1 VKENKTLKSK
11 TINKIYYN
19 QQIIKST
26 TIIMRKILSIFSL
39 IIIFNA
45 CSSDQGINEPT
56 LPNLIKTEQRS
67 YFNNNLE
74 EIIIT
79 NYENKKITTESF
91 FDPNN
96 QLVAK
101 TVWGYANNVLSNIK
115 TYSPSNVLVGE
126 FNLTYNNAGKLT
138 QTIRNEGTYT
148 TTTTFSYN
156 GNTISSERN
165 ANGYITNKT
174 FTLNANGIIDKE
186 YENGDLM
193 VSIVYNNVNP
203 ISKTI
208 HGNFG
213 NTYNLTYA
221 SGGVLPYSYQ
231 DIYGTIPSNA
241 QLFQNSIF
249 DSSNILANQLLQT
262 VTSSSFNMNKVYTF
276 NSNNQPL
283 TGKTYYNNVLSSE
296 KTYFYE

>member
-1 VKENKTLKSK
+1 
-11 TINKIYYN
+11 
-19 QQIIKST
+19 
-26 TIIMRKILSIFSL
+26 MRKILSIFSL
-39 IIIFNA
+39 IIIINA
-45 CSSDQGINEPT
+45 CSSDEGINEPT

-79 NYENKKITTESF
+79 NYENKKITKESF

-101 TVWGYANNVLSNIK
+101 TVWSYTNNVLSNIK

-126 FNLTYNNAGKLT
+126 FNLTYNNAGKLV
-138 QTIRNEGTYT
+138 QTIRNEGTYTTT

-193 VSIVYNNVNP
+193 VSIVYNNFNP

-213 NTYNLTYA
+213 NTYNLTY
-221 SGGVLPYSYQ
+221 STTGVLPFSYQ
-231 DIYGTIPSNA
+231 DIYGMIPANA

-249 DSSNILANQLLQT
+249 DSSGILANQLLQT
-262 VTSSSFNMNKVYTF
+262 VTSSNFNMNNVYTF
-276 NSNNQPL
+276 NSDNQPL
-283 TGKTYYNNVLSSE
+283 TSSTYRNNVLNSE

>member
-1 VKENKTLKSK
+1 
-11 TINKIYYN
+11 
-19 QQIIKST
+19 
-26 TIIMRKILSIFSL
+26 MRKILSIFSL

-193 VSIVYNNVNP
+193 VSIVYNNFNP
-203 ISKTI
+203 ITKTI

-213 NTYNLTYA
+213 NTYNLTY
-221 SGGVLPYSYQ
+221 STTGVLPYSYQ

>member
-1 VKENKTLKSK
+1 
-11 TINKIYYN
+11 
-19 QQIIKST
+19 
-26 TIIMRKILSIFSL
+26 MRKILSIFSL
-39 IIIFNA
+39 IIIINA
-45 CSSDQGINEPT
+45 CSSDEGINEPT

-79 NYENKKITTESF
+79 NYENKKITKESF

-101 TVWGYANNVLSNIK
+101 TVWSYTNNVLSNIK

-126 FNLTYNNAGKLT
+126 FNLTYNNAGKLV
-138 QTIRNEGTYT
+138 QTIRNEGTYTT

-193 VSIVYNNVNP
+193 VSIVYNNFNP

-213 NTYNLTYA
+213 NTYNLTY
-221 SGGVLPYSYQ
+221 STTGVLPFSYQ
-231 DIYGTIPSNA
+231 DIYGMIPANA

-249 DSSNILANQLLQT
+249 DSSGILANQLLQT
-262 VTSSSFNMNKVYTF
+262 VTSSNFNMNNVYTF
-276 NSNNQPL
+276 NSDNQPL
-283 TGKTYYNNVLSSE
+283 TSSTYRNNVLNSE